1 MLLCQPTNMHVQAKQ
16 WVRDFLSLKMQ
27 GHQRKFVTPYM
38 YGL

>member
-1 MLLCQPTNMHVQAKQ
+1 MHQHINLHAYVYTQAKQ

-38 YGL
+38 